1 MTELASEPL
10 QTLPTDTDPIM
21 EQEERPTARDI
32 LKIVGFVVL
41 GVLLSLIAYGVFRY
55 LLVQSYGGY

>member
-1 MTELASEPL
+1 
-10 QTLPTDTDPIM
+10 M